1 MAPSDHRIGS
11 LEVSLRLRQREQAQP
26 LLDRVSDLRAPRL
39 ESMLDRVFAEL
50 SPPGHHHRLDTV
62 RIDLGRLPQKDFERA
77 FLERLEEALRQDLER
92 HLRALPAEP
101 PEGRPLEL
109 LRVFART
116 GALPWWAEPGARDR
130 VGREIRAA
138 LTLAPQA
145 WWSLVVDLE
154 ANPVALGRLAAA
166 CDAPTLTAL
175 LAERNA
181 LEGSVWRRARSASP
195 ERSPDQPPLAGPLI
209 APPPQ
214 DGQQVEE
221 PPLDG
226 QTCED
231 RIPADPE
238 QALQA
243 LCQGQ
248 GGGEAVRWLLQA
260 GARGLTGS
268 ALVEGLLQHLTATA
282 PGPPP
287 RTALSGLDSRVDS
300 SLDSRQAGEAP
311 EPLPDTPDTATTP
324 PGQSVVAAPQSPA
337 PVAISPAA
345 GDKPAFPAPVV
356 ISPAAGGKP
365 ASPSPAS
372 LTASPTAREGVV
384 PPWPMRDKH
393 KVDPADPEALAVNDG
408 GLVILWPFLRVL
420 FQRLEL
426 LEPKGQ
432 AFRDDAAWCQAIA
445 LLSDLVEPDPEPPE
459 WRLPLPKVL
468 GGRSPL
474 APWLLEEPL
483 PAEWRAEG
491 ERLLEAVIGHGGLA
505 AEMGPEE
512 LRERVLRRPA
522 VLSTRP
528 GAWLLRVERR
538 PEDQLLQRFPWG
550 WSWIR
555 LPWMDHPLQVEW

>member
-26 LLDRVSDLRAPRL
+26 LLDRVSHLRAPRL
-39 ESMLDRVFAEL
+39 ESMLERVFAEL

-92 HLRALPAEP
+92 RLRALPAEP
-101 PEGRPLEL
+101 PEGRSLEL

-130 VGREIRAA
+130 VGREIRAV

-145 WWSLVVDLE
+145 WWSLVVDLA

-181 LEGSVWRRARSASP
+181 MEGSVWRRARSASP
-195 ERSPDQPPLAGPLI
+195 ERSPDQPSLAEPLI

-226 QTCED
+226 QTRED

-268 ALVEGLLQHLTATA
+268 ALAEGLLQRLTPSA

-287 RTALSGLDSRVDS
+287 RTAQSG
-300 SLDSRQAGEAP
+300 LDSRQAGEAP

-324 PGQSVVAAPQSPA
+324 PGQSVDAPPQSPA
-337 PVAISPAA
+337 PVAANLAPPTAYSAPVAISPAIPR
-345 GDKPAFPAPVV
+345 D
-356 ISPAAGGKP
+356 KP

-372 LTASPTAREGVV
+372 LTAPPTARERVG
-384 PPWPMRDKH
+384 PPWPTRNKQQA
-393 KVDPADPEALAVNDG
+393 DPADPEALDVNDG

-432 AFRDDAAWCQAIA
+432 AFRDDAACCQAIA

-491 ERLLEAVIGHGGLA
+491 ERLLAAVIGHGGLA

-512 LRERVLRRPA
+512 LR
-522 VLSTRP
+522 
-528 GAWLLRVERR
+528 
-538 PEDQLLQRFPWG
+538 
-550 WSWIR
+550 
-555 LPWMDHPLQVEW
+555 